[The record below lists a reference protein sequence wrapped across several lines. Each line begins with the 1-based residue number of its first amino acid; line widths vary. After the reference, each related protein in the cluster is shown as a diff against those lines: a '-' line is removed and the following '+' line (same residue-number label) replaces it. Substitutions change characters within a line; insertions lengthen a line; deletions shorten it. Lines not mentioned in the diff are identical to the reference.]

1 MTTSF
6 VFLLFVPLLIL
17 LILIPPLLFPLKKQQ
32 FIHIKESASNTQNLS
47 PKQAYAL
54 KSATTHSY
62 IVYDAVNDAVGDI
75 ALDVNIDED
84 NANHNWQVIEQE
96 GKTYIYNIGAKKYLY
111 AEASV
116 EAASVRISPSS
127 FASNASTQWKLSS
140 TPIAVSLSSGE
151 SGINIGNSGEWLFVL
166 NPTLAVDENVSA
178 IELLETNGN
187 AISDKAYTLQG
198 TQTSVPVENGF
209 YIRNGKKVM
218 VK

>member
-1 MTTSF
+1 MPFGCYDNYAYDDTNWY
-6 VFLLFVPLLIL
+6 
-17 LILIPPLLFPLKKQQ
+17 K

-54 KSATTHSY
+54 KSAITHSY

-75 ALDVNIDED
+75 ALDANIDED

-127 FASNASTQWKLSS
+127 FASNVSTQWKLSS

-151 SGINIGNSGEWLFVL
+151 SGINIENSGEWLFVL

-178 IELLETNGN
+178 IEQLETNGN

-198 TQTSVPVENGF
+198 TQTSAPVENGL
-209 YIRNGKKVM
+209 YILNGKKIIL
-218 VK
+218 K